1 MQLSGKWD
9 KIKYAGTSS
18 QCSNSQYALQ
28 SHSTF
33 PCTTYSYSSFLF
45 LCDSGYGIL
54 LKSAKQ
60 SHSVVLTLW
69 HLCNI
74 AHQAPLSMGF
84 SRQNTGVDCPFLL
97 QEIFPTQGSNL
108 GLPHWRQILYCL
120 SHKGSPDSAKPP
132 LISLSQNSR
141 LLRNSYVR
149 GYCFSWDEY
158 FGNERMSLLQ
168 YCNNS
173 LGQNDLES
181 RIPFPLEPLKI
192 ITEEAYYLLAK
203 MD

>member
-120 SHKGSPDSAKPP
+120 SHKEALTVQSH
-132 LISLSQNSR
+132 
-141 LLRNSYVR
+141 LLKVWVKILGFLEMYVR

-203 MD
+203 KD